1 MASNAK
7 NLAEYLNNET
17 TSATADIADGSI
29 TTAKLAADAVTA
41 AKLADNAVVTAN
53 ISAGTLEGSGVNLG
67 RRNIVMN
74 GNMSVAQRQS
84 ILGNQTGIS
93 NGYTGVDRFK
103 FYTNSAARVS
113 GLQSTGT
120 AANGFPKALQ
130 IDVTT
135 ADTSVAA
142 GDFASVQTIFEGKD
156 LQHLKWGTSSAES
169 LTLSFWVKSPKTG
182 VHWVELYG
190 VDATKYNSA
199 QYTVSSADTWE
210 KKTVTFAGETGSS
223 ITDDNNTRLY
233 VQWILLSGSTYT
245 SGTHPGNV
253 WHATNANRHPGNQNI
268 MDNTSNNFYLTG
280 VQLETGSTATDFE
293 FLRHSDNLNACYR
306 YFQTVSAYA
315 EYSMGT
321 NGSFSSS
328 RTTFLGGGMRAA
340 PTFTTQSNAGSSNS
354 SLNGFGSKL
363 ANGERI
369 NYAMNFATT
378 NGNYMYRQVTS
389 VADSELA

>member
-233 VQWILLSGSTYT
+233 VQWIMLSGSNYT

-253 WHATNANRHPGNQNI
+253 WHSTNANRHPGNQNI

-321 NGSFSSS
+321 SGSFSGN

-363 ANGERI
+363 AAGERI

>member
-1 MASNAK
+1 MPSNAK
-7 NLAEYLNNET
+7 NLSELLNQDST
-17 TSATADIADGSI
+17 VAVGDIADGSV

-67 RRNIVMN
+67 RRNIVIN
-74 GNMSVAQRQS
+74 GNMSVAQRQA
-84 ILGNQTGIS
+84 ILGNQTGLQ
-93 NGYTGVDRFK
+93 NAYTGVDRFK
-103 FYTNSAARVS
+103 IYGNSAARYS

-142 GDFASVQTIFEGKD
+142 GDFVSVQTIFEGKD

-321 NGSFSSS
+321 SGSFSGN

-354 SLNGFGSKL
+354 SLNGFGTKL
-363 ANGERI
+363 AAGERI

>member
-1 MASNAK
+1 MAIDTLGANALASN
-7 NLAEYLNNET
+7 
-17 TSATADIADGSI
+17 SV
-29 TTAKLAADAVTA
+29 TTAKIAADAVTSA
-41 AKLADNAVVTAN
+41 KIPAGAVVASDVADGSVTTAKLADNAVT
-53 ISAGTLEGSGVNLG
+53 SAKALNLG

-74 GNMSVAQRQS
+74 GNMSVAQRQL

-142 GDFASVQTIFEGKD
+142 GDFASAQTIFEGKD

-233 VQWILLSGSTYT
+233 VQWILLSGSNFT

-253 WHATNANRHPGNQNI
+253 WHSTNANRHPGNQNI

-321 NGSFSSS
+321 SGSFSGH

-340 PTFTTQSNAGSSNS
+340 PTFTTQTNAGSSNS
-354 SLNGFGSKL
+354 SLNGFGSK
-363 ANGERI
+363 AAAGERI
-369 NYAMNFATT
+369 NYAMNFNTT

>member
-233 VQWILLSGSTYT
+233 VQWIMLSGSNYT

-253 WHATNANRHPGNQNI
+253 WHSTNANRHPGNQNI

-321 NGSFSSS
+321 SGSFSSS

-363 ANGERI
+363 AAGERI

>member
-7 NLAEYLNNET
+7 NLAELLNQDST
-17 TSATADIADGSI
+17 VAVGDIADGSV

-53 ISAGTLEGSGVNLG
+53 ISSGTLEGTGVNLG

-84 ILGNQTGIS
+84 ILGNQTGIQ

-233 VQWILLSGSTYT
+233 VQWILLSGSNYT
-245 SGTHPGNV
+245 SGTHGGNV

-306 YFQTVSAYA
+306 YFQTVSAYS

-321 NGSFSSS
+321 SGSFSSP

-340 PTFTTQSNAGSSNS
+340 PTFTTQSNAGSGNS
-354 SLNGFGSKL
+354 SLNGFGSQ
-363 ANGERI
+363 AAAGERI

>member
-1 MASNAK
+1 MAIDTLGANALASNSVTTAK
-7 NLAEYLNNET
+7 IANDAVT
-17 TSATADIADGSI
+17 GAKIPDDAVVAADIADGSI
-29 TTAKLAADAVTA
+29 TTAKLADNSVTS
-41 AKLADNAVVTAN
+41 AKSL
-53 ISAGTLEGSGVNLG
+53 NLG
-67 RRNIVMN
+67 RRNIIIN
-74 GNMSVAQRQS
+74 GDMSVAQRQA
-84 ILGNQTGIS
+84 ILGNQTGLQ
-93 NGYTGVDRFK
+93 NAYTGVDRFK
-103 FYTNSAARVS
+103 IFGNSAARYS

-120 AANGFPKALQ
+120 PDNGFPKALQ

-142 GDFASVQTIFEGKD
+142 GDFVSVQTIFEGKD
-156 LQHLKWGTSSAES
+156 LQHLKWGTSSAQS
-169 LTLSFWVKSPKTG
+169 LTLTFWVQSPKTG
-182 VHWVELYG
+182 VHWVELYA

-199 QYTVSSADTWE
+199 QYTVSSANTWE

-223 ITDDNNTRLY
+223 ITADNNTRLY
-233 VQWILLSGSTYT
+233 VQWLLLSGSTYT

-253 WHATNANRHPGNQNI
+253 WHSTNANRHPGNQNI

-293 FLRHSDNLNACYR
+293 FLRHQENLNNCYR

-321 NGSFSSS
+321 SGSFSGN
-328 RTTFLGGGMRAA
+328 RTTYLGGGMRAA
-340 PTFTTQSNAGSSNS
+340 PTFTTQSNSGSGNS
-354 SLNGFGSKL
+354 SLNGFGSK
-363 ANGERI
+363 AAGGEHI

-378 NGNYMYRQVTS
+378 NGNYMYRMVTS